1 MWTEFWTIVSNIA
14 SMCSIIALPIAI
26 WQIFD
31 LKTKVEATEEGIKTI
46 LEIKEHD
53 KLNETR
59 KLDESQYTEICGLLS
74 LAGKSGKNNQNIVK
88 TCQKI
93 NECISNCM
101 VSIPPQYE
109 EIMDSLKNA
118 MENVE
123 EYISSTPYDNTH
135 LKDARDYL
143 NNAMQGLKLEDLYC
157 CRLDRG
163 QRCSES
169 TYNVE

>member
-1 MWTEFWTIVSNIA
+1 M
-14 SMCSIIALPIAI
+14 
-26 WQIFD
+26 
-31 LKTKVEATEEGIKTI
+31 TI

-59 KLDESQYTEICGLLS
+59 KLVESQYTEICGLLS
-74 LAGKSGKNNQNIVK
+74 LSGKSGKNNQNIVK

-123 EYISSTPYDNTH
+123 EYISSTPYDSTH
-135 LKDARDYL
+135 L
-143 NNAMQGLKLEDLYC
+143 
-157 CRLDRG
+157 
-163 QRCSES
+163 
-169 TYNVE
+169 

>member
-1 MWTEFWTIVSNIA
+1 
-14 SMCSIIALPIAI
+14 
-26 WQIFD
+26 
-31 LKTKVEATEEGIKTI
+31 
-46 LEIKEHD
+46 
-53 KLNETR
+53 
-59 KLDESQYTEICGLLS
+59 
-74 LAGKSGKNNQNIVK
+74 
-88 TCQKI
+88 
-93 NECISNCM
+93 M

-163 QRCSES
+163 QRCGES